1 MFIYLLVQESV
12 TATTDLPVAPRT
24 KNLEEQVNTLEQ
36 AHIQNNMLSK
46 NLEQFQYKNRYQ
58 HKYRI
63 VMTEI

>member
-46 NLEQFQYKNRYQ
+46 NLEQF
-58 HKYRI
+58 
-63 VMTEI
+63 